1 MMRLVCRNDQL
12 LNVVSLCG
20 MCIPAIEL
28 EYVIGTVNKINGLH
42 ET

>member
-1 MMRLVCRNDQL
+1 MRNDQL

-28 EYVIGTVNKINGLH
+28 EYLIGTVKKNEWI
-42 ET
+42 T

>member
-1 MMRLVCRNDQL
+1 MVPLVCRNDQL

-28 EYVIGTVNKINGLH
+28 EYLIGKVNKRNGSH